1 MTVRGT
7 VFSFQSSV
15 FSRLGLN
22 AGVLVFGACLWVMTL
37 FAGAQTGLTLQLVP
51 ETTAIVPG
59 QPFRVGLFIQHQPGW
74 HTYWRQPG
82 IVGVPTSITWELP
95 AGFTAGEL
103 EYPEPESVLM
113 FRIKAQGYE
122 RDVLLQTQIT
132 PPADLKPGQTIPLKG
147 KATWMCCGNS
157 CHPGHM
163 GIELKMPVEK
173 ESRPDPQWHPLFEKE
188 RQAYAQISS
197 AWQVSAIEEG
207 LKVTVTLS
215 PATDARPFTANEK
228 VLFFTDDGWIN
239 SDEPQ
244 PQTLLPDGRLIL
256 HLTRADVFLGKTV
269 PQELNGVV
277 QRDGGWVPGK
287 KWRSL
292 SIEPKL
298 QRP

>member
-1 MTVRGT
+1 M
-7 VFSFQSSV
+7 
-15 FSRLGLN
+15 
-22 AGVLVFGACLWVMTL
+22 FGACLWVMTL
-37 FAGAQTGLTLQLVP
+37 FASAQTGLTLQLVP

-82 IVGVPTSITWELP
+82 IVGVPTSIAWELP

-147 KATWMCCGNS
+147 NATWMCCGNT

-163 GIELKMPVEK
+163 GIELKMPVAA
-173 ESRPDPQWHPLFEKE
+173 ESSPDPKWQPLFEKE
-188 RQAYAQISS
+188 RAAYPRPSE
-197 AWQVSAIEEG
+197 AWTAKASEEG
-207 LKVTVTLS
+207 LKVTLTLT
-215 PATDARPFTANEK
+215 PGPGARPVGADEK
-228 VLFFTDDGWIN
+228 VIFFTDDGWIN

-244 PQTLLPDGRLIL
+244 RLELLPEGGFIL
-256 HLTRADVFLGKTV
+256 HLTRADVFLGKTI
-269 PQELNGVV
+269 PGELGGAV
-277 QRDGGWVPGK
+277 QREGGWVK
-287 KWRSL
+287 DATWRSL
-292 SIEPKL
+292 KVSPAL
-298 QRP
+298 QR